1 MRVMAAIL
9 LLGNIQFIDDG
20 GFELDIKGNNGEWL
34 WMQQSVYFTCP
45 KNAVQFQRIW

>member
-20 GFELDIKGNNGEWL
+20 GFELDIKGNNG
-34 WMQQSVYFTCP
+34 
-45 KNAVQFQRIW
+45 KIWYAIGVS